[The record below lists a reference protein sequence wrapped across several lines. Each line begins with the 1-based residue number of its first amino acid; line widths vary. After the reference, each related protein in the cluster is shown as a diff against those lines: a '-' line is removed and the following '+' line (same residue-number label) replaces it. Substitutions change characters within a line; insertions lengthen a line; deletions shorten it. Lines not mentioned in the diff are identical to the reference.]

1 MRCPTSSRGRSPRAR
16 SSTRPARTGPTRRTR
31 IATTSAATRSSSRIA
46 ERRGREHMSRVAMLF
61 TGGTISMAV
70 DPVAG
75 GKVPTL
81 DGAAI
86 LARAPGIEDIAKIE
100 VIDLGRTP
108 ASHFGF
114 PKLFEIASEIRRRQ
128 EDAAI
133 DGVVVVQGTDVI
145 EETAFLWDLV
155 LDRPEPGVVVGAMRA
170 PSDPND
176 DGPANLRAAVRCAAS
191 PELRGA
197 GVNVVLDA
205 TINPADAVTKTHA
218 SALDSFQCLD
228 TGPLG
233 RVEDDRVLLERGR
246 GPRRHVA
253 AANAVEGIPLIRA
266 HVGMD
271 GSLLAAAA
279 AMNPPG
285 IVVEAT
291 GAGNTAAPL
300 LDAATRAMEQGIVV
314 ALTTRCPAGAAGT
327 GYAFAGGG
335 ATWQRAGALLAGHL
349 TGPKARIALA
359 CGLGAGLDRNGLAA
373 LLADPP
379 GWGPVLDAA

>member
-1 MRCPTSSRGRSPRAR
+1 
-16 SSTRPARTGPTRRTR
+16 
-31 IATTSAATRSSSRIA
+31 
-46 ERRGREHMSRVAMLF
+46 MSRVAMLF

-86 LARAPGIEDIAKIE
+86 LARVPGIEDLAE
-100 VIDLGRTP
+100 LVTIDLGRTP
-108 ASHFGF
+108 ASHFTM
-114 PKLFEIASEIRRRQ
+114 PKLFEIGSEIRRCQ

-155 LDRPEPGVVVGAMRA
+155 LDRPEPVVVVGAMRA
-170 PSDPND
+170 PSDAND
-176 DGPANLRAAVRCAAS
+176 DGPSNLRAAVRCAAD
-191 PELRGA
+191 PGLRGA

-205 TINPADAVTKTHA
+205 TIHPADAVTKTHA

-233 RVEDDRVLLERGR
+233 QVVGDRVVLERAR
-246 GPRRHVA
+246 GPRRHVRTDRA
-253 AANAVEGIPLIRA
+253 AEGVTLITA
-266 HVGMD
+266 HVAMD
-271 GSLLAAAA
+271 GSLLDAAA

-291 GAGNTAAPL
+291 GAGNTGPAL
-300 LDAATRAMEQGIVV
+300 LDAATRALEQGIVV
-314 ALTTRCPAGAAGT
+314 AFTSRCPAGAAGT
-327 GYAFAGGG
+327 GYAFPGGG

-359 CGLGAGLDRNGLAA
+359 VGLGAGLDRTALAE

-379 GWGPVLDAA
+379 GWGPVLDVAPRPPAVAAGSS